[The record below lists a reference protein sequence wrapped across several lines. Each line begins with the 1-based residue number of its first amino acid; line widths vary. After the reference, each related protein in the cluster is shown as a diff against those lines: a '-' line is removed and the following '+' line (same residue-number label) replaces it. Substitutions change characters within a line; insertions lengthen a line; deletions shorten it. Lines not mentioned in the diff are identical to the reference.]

1 MRSTVS
7 RLTSSEKASPLMFQA
22 WRTDFSASR
31 LNASL
36 FYQPAVADRSAD
48 PGRSQAMP
56 IVAAPDPKA
65 ETMRAAR
72 L

>member
-22 WRTDFSASR
+22 WRPDFSASR

-48 PGRSQAMP
+48 PGRS
-56 IVAAPDPKA
+56 
-65 ETMRAAR
+65 
-72 L
+72 